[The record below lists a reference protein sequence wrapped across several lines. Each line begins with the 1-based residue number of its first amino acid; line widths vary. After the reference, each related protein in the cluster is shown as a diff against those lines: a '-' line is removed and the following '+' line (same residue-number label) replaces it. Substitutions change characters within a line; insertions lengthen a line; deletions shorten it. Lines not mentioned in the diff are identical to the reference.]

1 MSNERA
7 IHKVPIKDMG
17 EPKLKTLAMPSDT
30 NPAGNIFGGW
40 LMSQIDLAGSIA
52 ARELAPERAVTV
64 AMDKVVFKEP
74 VFVGD
79 IICCYAQILS
89 VGNTSM
95 VIQVEVIADRVND
108 EGLTLCV
115 PVTSAILTFVS
126 VSKDGRKKPIDDELK
141 RLHGF

>member
-1 MSNERA
+1 MFDNQSLKKA
-7 IHKVPIKDMG
+7 SIKDMG
-17 EPKLKTLAMPSDT
+17 EPKLKTLAMPSNT

-40 LMSQIDLAGSIA
+40 IMSQIDLAGSIA
-52 ARELAPERAVTV
+52 ARELAPERTVTV
-64 AMDKVVFKEP
+64 AMDKVVFKQP

-79 IICCYAQILS
+79 IICCYAKIIG

-95 VIQVEVIADRVND
+95 VIQVEVIAERVND
-108 EGLTLCV
+108 EGLTICV

-126 VSKDGRKKPIDDELK
+126 VTKDGHKKAIDNELK